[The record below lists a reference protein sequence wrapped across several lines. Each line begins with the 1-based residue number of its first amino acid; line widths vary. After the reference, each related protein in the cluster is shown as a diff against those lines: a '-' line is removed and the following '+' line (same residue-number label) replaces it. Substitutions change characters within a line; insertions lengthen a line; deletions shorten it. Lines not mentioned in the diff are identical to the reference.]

1 MRTLVNRAAA
11 GPGRLIL
18 TAAASL
24 ALAGGSLSVAALAS
38 PTAASAALARPAG
51 TAHPAM
57 AAHAASSKSVV
68 VVKERRRRHFGKI
81 LVTVHGKALYYL
93 PHGSCTTASGCLA
106 IWPRLVMPAGKTV
119 PKGANCLGTARFGS
133 HHRLQVT
140 YRKHRLYTF
149 VDDTGTSVTGNGV
162 DGFKVAKVLRSC

>member
-1 MRTLVNRAAA
+1 MRTFVNRARS

-24 ALAGGSLSVAALAS
+24 ALAGGGLSVAALAGT
-38 PTAASAALARPAG
+38 TAASATPVHLAGTARPAT
-51 TAHPAM
+51 TAHPA
-57 AAHAASSKSVV
+57 AGKSAV
-68 VVKERRRRHFGKI
+68 VVKERTRGHFGKI
-81 LVTVHGKALYYL
+81 LVTVHGAALYYL
-93 PHGSCTTASGCLA
+93 PHGTCTAASGCLA

-119 PKGANCLGTARFGS
+119 PKGANCLGTAKFGS

-149 VDDTGTSVTGNGV
+149 ANDSGTSVNGNGV
-162 DGFKVAKVLRSC
+162 AGFKVAKVLRSC